1 MFDKE
6 PNIDIVFQNGLKN
19 FEVLPPSDVWDNI
32 PPMPVRTPRYG
43 VVMGIAA
50 GISVLISLT
59 LFASWYFRNNGDSGV
74 KTELAMATEDQL
86 PVIETPA
93 AISKPVIPANTTT
106 SRNLPV
112 QAPATLKNEDIIA
125 NPSETPATSTMI
137 SDFVQPEENTNG
149 DITLPLTNDEIT
161 VIASGLL
168 TGQNSY
174 SAQTLTS
181 IKPEAAEQRFMV
193 GASLSPSMG
202 FSPSEQNAHMAELIG
217 SEKTRPSYTTGL
229 TFGYK
234 LSPRLTI
241 QSGIG
246 LESIGQTITGIDVF
260 AGLSDFYSAKSNY
273 LYSVETASG
282 TILAGNTDLYL
293 TDTKNRVGSVIP
305 ENMADP
311 SKYNLTQVGS
321 DIHQVFRYLEMPIVL
336 RYKIIDRKVGL
347 NFSGGMSYGY
357 LVDNYAY
364 TRDGSNTI
372 PVGSTEGVNV
382 HSLSSQLGLGMEYNI
397 SSTISFNFEPVLKYY
412 VTPVSN
418 FYGTLYKPYSL
429 GFFSGIFFK
438 F

>member
-6 PNIDIVFQNGLKN
+6 PNIDIVFRNGLKN

-32 PPMPVRTPRYG
+32 SPMPARTPRYG

-59 LFASWYFRNNGDSGV
+59 LFASWYFRNNADTGV
-74 KTELAMATEDQL
+74 NTELAMTTGDQL
-86 PVIETPA
+86 PVTKTPA
-93 AISKPVIPANTTT
+93 AISKPVIPAKTATL
-106 SRNLPV
+106 RNLPV
-112 QAPATLKNEDIIA
+112 QAPVTLKNEDIFTSPA
-125 NPSETPATSTMI
+125 ETPATSTMI
-137 SDFVQPEENTNG
+137 SDFVPPEENTSD

-161 VIASGLL
+161 VIASGRL

-174 SAQTLTS
+174 STQTLTS
-181 IKPEAAEQRFMV
+181 VKPEAAEQRFIV
-193 GASLSPSMG
+193 GASVSPSMG
-202 FSPSEQNAHMAELIG
+202 FTPSEQNAHMAELIG

-246 LESIGQTITGIDVF
+246 LESIGQIITGIDVF

-293 TDTKNRVGSVIP
+293 TDTKNRVGSVIAA
-305 ENMADP
+305 NMADP

-321 DIHQVFRYLEMPIVL
+321 DIHQVFRYLELPIVL

-372 PVGSTEGVNV
+372 TVGRTEGVNV

-412 VTPVSN
+412 VTPVSD

>member
-6 PNIDIVFQNGLKN
+6 PNIDIVFRNGLRN

-32 PPMPVRTPRYG
+32 PPMPVRKPGYG
-43 VVMGIAA
+43 LIMGIAA
-50 GISVLISLT
+50 GISVLVSIT
-59 LFASWYFRNNGDSGV
+59 LFASWYLRSSGNAGEG
-74 KTELAMATEDQL
+74 TQLAMAANDQL
-86 PVIETPA
+86 VITETPA
-93 AISKPVIPANTTT
+93 AISNTVIPATTIAYRNT
-106 SRNLPV
+106 SV
-112 QAPATLKNEDIIA
+112 QAPVTVKNNDIIEGMV
-125 NPSETPATSTMI
+125 ETPVVSPTV
-137 SDFVQPEENTNG
+137 SDFAEPEEVTNYNK
-149 DITLPLTNDEIT
+149 TLPLTNDNIT
-161 VIASGLL
+161 VIASTRL
-168 TGQNSY
+168 TGHGSF
-174 SAQTLTS
+174 SSQTMTPD
-181 IKPEAAEQRFMV
+181 KPEASEQRFMV
-193 GASLSPSMG
+193 GASVSPSMG

-234 LSPRLTI
+234 LSQRLTI

-246 LESIGQTITGIDVF
+246 LESVGQTITGVDVF

-293 TDTKNRVGSVIP
+293 ADTKNRVGSRIP
-305 ENMADP
+305 NNMADP

-321 DIHQVFRYLEMPIVL
+321 NIHQVFRYLELPIVL
-336 RYKIIDRKVGL
+336 RYKVIDRKVGL
-347 NFSGGMSYGY
+347 NLSGGMSYGY

-364 TRDGSNTI
+364 TRDEYGTI
-372 PVGSTEGVNV
+372 PVGRTEGVNV

-397 SSTISFNFEPVLKYY
+397 SSTISFNFEPILKYY
-412 VTPVSN
+412 VTPVSD
-418 FYGTLYKPYSL
+418 FSGTLYKPYSV

>member
-1 MFDKE
+1 
-6 PNIDIVFQNGLKN
+6 
-19 FEVLPPSDVWDNI
+19 
-32 PPMPVRTPRYG
+32 MPARTPRYG
-43 VVMGIAA
+43 IVMGIAA

-59 LFASWYFRNNGDSGV
+59 LFASWYFRNNGDTGV
-74 KTELAMATEDQL
+74 NTELAMTTGDQL
-86 PVIETPA
+86 PVTEAPA
-93 AISKPVIPANTTT
+93 AISNPEIPVNTTT
-106 SRNLPV
+106 SRYLPV
-112 QAPATLKNEDIIA
+112 QVPVTLKNEDIIA
-125 NPSETPATSTMI
+125 SPAETPATSTMI
-137 SDFVQPEENTNG
+137 SDFVQPEENTSD

-161 VIASGLL
+161 VIASGRV
-168 TGQNSY
+168 TDQNSY
-174 SAQTLTS
+174 SARTLAS
-181 IKPEAAEQRFMV
+181 VKPEAAEQRFIV

-246 LESIGQTITGIDVF
+246 LESMGQIITGIDVF

-321 DIHQVFRYLEMPIVL
+321 DIHQVFRYLELPIVL
-336 RYKIIDRKVGL
+336 RYKVIDRKVGL
-347 NFSGGMSYGY
+347 NLSGGMSYGY
-357 LVDNYAY
+357 LVNNYAY
-364 TRDGSNTI
+364 TRDGSNTTPI
-372 PVGSTEGVNV
+372 GRTEGVNV
-382 HSLSSQLGLGMEYNI
+382 HSLSSQLGVGMEYNI

-412 VTPVSN
+412 VTPVSD

>member
-6 PNIDIVFQNGLKN
+6 PNIDIVFRNGLKN

-32 PPMPVRTPRYG
+32 SPMPARTPRYG

-59 LFASWYFRNNGDSGV
+59 LFASWYFRNNADTGV
-74 KTELAMATEDQL
+74 NTELAMTTGDQL
-86 PVIETPA
+86 PVTKTPV
-93 AISKPVIPANTTT
+93 AISKPVIPAKTATL
-106 SRNLPV
+106 RNLPV
-112 QAPATLKNEDIIA
+112 QAPVTLKNEDIFTSLA
-125 NPSETPATSTMI
+125 ETPATSTMI
-137 SDFVQPEENTNG
+137 SDFVPPEENTSD

-161 VIASGLL
+161 VIASGRL

-174 SAQTLTS
+174 STQTLTS
-181 IKPEAAEQRFMV
+181 VKPEAAEQRFIV
-193 GASLSPSMG
+193 GASVSPSMG
-202 FSPSEQNAHMAELIG
+202 FTPSEQNAHMAELIG

-246 LESIGQTITGIDVF
+246 LESIGQIITGIDVF

-293 TDTKNRVGSVIP
+293 TDTKNRVGSVIAA
-305 ENMADP
+305 NMADP

-321 DIHQVFRYLEMPIVL
+321 DIHQVFRYLELPIVL

-372 PVGSTEGVNV
+372 TVGRTEGVNV

-397 SSTISFNFEPVLKYY
+397 SSTISFNFEPILKYY

>member
-6 PNIDIVFQNGLKN
+6 PNIDIVFRNGLKN

-32 PPMPVRTPRYG
+32 TPMPARTQRYG

-59 LFASWYFRNNGDSGV
+59 LFASWYFGNNGNTGA
-74 KTELAMATEDQL
+74 KTELAMAAPDQQSVTEMPVAVSN
-86 PVIETPA
+86 PVIALKTTPSQNLAVQAAATPENENIIASAAETP
-93 AISKPVIPANTTT
+93 V
-106 SRNLPV
+106 
-112 QAPATLKNEDIIA
+112 
-125 NPSETPATSTMI
+125 TSTMI
-137 SDFVQPEENTNG
+137 SDFVQPEENTS
-149 DITLPLTNDEIT
+149 DDKSLPLTNDEIT
-161 VIASGLL
+161 VIASGRL

-174 SAQTLTS
+174 STETMTPV
-181 IKPEAAEQRFMV
+181 KPEAAEQRFMV
-193 GASLSPSMG
+193 GASMSPSMG
-202 FSPSEQNAHMAELIG
+202 FSPSEQNARMAELIG

-246 LESIGQTITGIDVF
+246 LESIGQIITGIDVF
-260 AGLSDFYSAKSNY
+260 AGLSDFYSAKSSY

-293 TDTKNRVGSVIP
+293 TDTRNRVGSVMP
-305 ENMADP
+305 VNMADP

-321 DIHQVFRYLEMPIVL
+321 DIHQVFRYLELPIVI
-336 RYKIIDRKVGL
+336 RYKVIDRKVGL

-364 TRDGSNTI
+364 TRDGSNSI
-372 PVGSTEGVNV
+372 PVGHTEGVNV

-397 SSTISFNFEPVLKYY
+397 SSTISFNFEPVFKYY
-412 VTPVSN
+412 VTPVSD
-418 FYGTLYKPYSL
+418 FYGTIYKPYSL